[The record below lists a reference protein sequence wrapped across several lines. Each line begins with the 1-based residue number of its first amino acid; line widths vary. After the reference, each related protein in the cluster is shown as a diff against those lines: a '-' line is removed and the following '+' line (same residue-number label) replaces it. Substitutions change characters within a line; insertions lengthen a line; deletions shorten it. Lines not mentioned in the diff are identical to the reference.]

1 MLPLLWQT
9 CVKISGG
16 AFRDFVSAMEGQTVV
31 GFLPQPPKTLP
42 PRAAAAP
49 CAPDGGLPAT
59 LKVTACRRIASRPTA
74 NYEQQQALSLLDAG
88 QKYGGAGAG

>member
-42 PRAAAAP
+42 PPGLRLLRA
-49 CAPDGGLPAT
+49 
-59 LKVTACRRIASRPTA
+59 RPM
-74 NYEQQQALSLLDAG
+74 AG
-88 QKYGGAGAG
+88 YRPPLR